1 MEDDIENDDCD
12 YILMVVMM
20 MTNAFMERKTTY
32 GMLDAK
38 IPIPRA

>member
-20 MTNAFMERKTTY
+20 MTNVFMERKTTY

-38 IPIPRA
+38 IVIPQA